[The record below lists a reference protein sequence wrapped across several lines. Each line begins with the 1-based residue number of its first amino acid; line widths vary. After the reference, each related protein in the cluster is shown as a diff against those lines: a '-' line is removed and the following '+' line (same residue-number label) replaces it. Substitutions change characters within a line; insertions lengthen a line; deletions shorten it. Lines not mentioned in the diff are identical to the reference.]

1 MRGTERRA
9 VTDANGARWLVVTT
23 ADDAMP
29 VFAIS
34 ADYPRDPEQGRAPYA
49 AFLRRESL
57 DALAERLQNYAET
70 HERGEVQEPPL
81 VDALGRPWLWTR
93 AAQVGL
99 PASLDTPFWA
109 LLDVGSGAVVQGRT
123 IDELLEAIHTEA
135 RVDHGTAH
143 TGGRVGAEGDAPAPG
158 GDSLAVTDGGSS
170 YSEFP
175 GRDLTP
181 PPNLPDFITAAW
193 RSPSIAEA
201 IQRAS
206 ATYAN
211 AARGPGSTLGTILSS
226 LGINSGDSAE
236 IRQAALAI
244 GLMESVY
251 GLQTPWAVFQPSSAP
266 GAPLAGALRP
276 SYNWG
281 AIVASKP
288 TDDYFRRGDKNA
300 AGAPITQ
307 KFYAA
312 KGPDEGLTRFLEV
325 WGRNADVVKAASTG
339 DALLV
344 AIAMYN
350 HGYFTGTAGSPL
362 ERATA
367 YAKALDGAAR
377 NVTTVLKEPQVFGLK
392 KQPAAAPSASKGG
405 GGLAL
410 LALGAVVV
418 GGFVLLN
425 R

>member
-1 MRGTERRA
+1 MRGLERRA
-9 VTDANGARWLVVTT
+9 VTDANGARWVIVTT
-23 ADDAMP
+23 PDDAMP
-29 VFAIS
+29 VFALS
-34 ADYPRDPEQGRAPYA
+34 ADYPRDPDQGRAPYA

-57 DALAERLQNYAET
+57 DALAERIGNFASS
-70 HERGEVQEPPL
+70 HERSPEQESVL

-109 LLDVGSGAVVQGRT
+109 VLDADSGAVVHGRS
-123 IDELLEAIHTEA
+123 IDDLVEAIHIDT
-135 RVDHGTAH
+135 RVDRGSA
-143 TGGRVGAEGDAPAPG
+143 RVGAEGDAPSPT
-158 GDSLAVTDGGSS
+158 GDSLAVSGGSS
-170 YSEFP
+170 YDEFP

-193 RSPSIAEA
+193 RSPSTAEA

-206 ATYAN
+206 MTYAN
-211 AARGPGSTLGTILSS
+211 AGRGPGSTLGNVLAS
-226 LGINSGDSAE
+226 LGITTGDSAE

-244 GLMESVY
+244 GLMESIY
-251 GLQTPWAVFQPSSAP
+251 GLQTPWAVFQQSSAP

-281 AIVASKP
+281 AVVASKP

-300 AGAPITQ
+300 TGAPITQ

-312 KGPDEGLTRFLEV
+312 KGPDEGLTRFLDV
-325 WGRNADVVKAASTG
+325 WGRNADVIKAAATG

-377 NVTTVLKEPQVFGLK
+377 TVSAVLKEPQVFGLK
-392 KQPAAAPSASKGG
+392 KQPATAAGGASKG

-410 LALGAVVV
+410 LALGAAVV

>member
-1 MRGTERRA
+1 MRGLERRA
-9 VTDANGARWLVVTT
+9 VTDANGARWVIVTT
-23 ADDAMP
+23 PDDAMP

-34 ADYPRDPEQGRAPYA
+34 ADYPRDPDQGRAPYA
-49 AFLRRESL
+49 AFLRRENL
-57 DALAERLQNYAET
+57 DALAERIGNFASS
-70 HERGEVQEPPL
+70 HERGEGQESPL
-81 VDALGRPWLWTR
+81 VDALGRSWLWTR

-109 LLDVGSGAVVQGRT
+109 VLDADSGAVVHGRS
-123 IDELLEAIHTEA
+123 IDELLEAIHIDT
-135 RVDHGTAH
+135 RVERGSA
-143 TGGRVGAEGDAPAPG
+143 RVGAEGDAPAPTG
-158 GDSLAVTDGGSS
+158 GALAVSGGSA
-170 YSEFP
+170 YDEFP

-193 RSPSIAEA
+193 RSPSSAEA

-206 ATYAN
+206 ATYASTG
-211 AARGPGSTLGTILSS
+211 RGPGSTLGALLST
-226 LGINSGDSAE
+226 LGINSGDSTE

-244 GLMESVY
+244 GLMENVY
-251 GLQTPWAVFQPSSAP
+251 GLQTPWAVFQKSSAP

-281 AIVASKP
+281 AVVASKP

-325 WGRNADVVKAASTG
+325 WGRNPDVVKAASTG
-339 DALLV
+339 DALLT

-362 ERATA
+362 ERAGA

-377 NVTTVLKEPQVFGLK
+377 AVASVLKEPQVFGLK
-392 KQPAAAPSASKGG
+392 KQPTAAPSASKGSG

-410 LALGAVVV
+410 LALGAAVV
-418 GGFVLLN
+418 GGFILLN